1 MSAAEEKPVSA
12 AEEEKKLGNACFAR
26 KEYDEA
32 IKHYTKAIEL
42 DDSQAAFY
50 SNRSACYASKKE
62 WQAALGDALQ
72 CVSKDAKFVK
82 GYLRLAVAQ
91 MELDMLEDADKTL
104 RAALTLEPG
113 KLIETMRTILRLN
126 QISQRD
132 YYDYR
137 QNHIQRQY
145 LH

>member
-1 MSAAEEKPVSA
+1 MPARPVLWCVPFCFEFLSRYHTGFLVSISIEKMSDEEKSVSP
-12 AEEEKKLGNACFAR
+12 AEEEKKLGNGCFAK

-42 DDSQAAFY
+42 DDTQAAFY

-82 GYLRLAVAQ
+82 GYVRLAVAQ

-104 RAALTLEPG
+104 RVALTLEPG
-113 KLIETMRTILRLN
+113 KR
-126 QISQRD
+126 
-132 YYDYR
+132 
-137 QNHIQRQY
+137 
-145 LH
+145 